1 MNMTEITTIV
11 ATLMSVAL
19 GLTVLTNIVVQVLK
33 GITYDKIP
41 TNLLAFIVAFIVTGC
56 AFYVWVSVEGITVA
70 GWMIVGAIG
79 LAFAVAL
86 AAMFG
91 FDKLKELVNQWTGI
105 QAIKAK
111 EAEKD
116 VRS

>member
-1 MNMTEITTIV
+1 MNMTQITTITT
-11 ATLMSVAL
+11 ALMSAAL
-19 GLTVLTNIVVQVLK
+19 GLTILTNIVVQVIK

-41 TNLLAFIVAFIVTGC
+41 TNLLAFIVSFIVTGC
-56 AFYVWVSVEGITVA
+56 AFYVWVSTEGIKVA
-70 GWMIVGAIG
+70 GWMVVGVIG

-91 FDKLKELVNQWTGI
+91 FDKLKELVSQWTGI
-105 QAIKAK
+105 KAMKAK
-111 EAEKD
+111 EADKN

>member
-11 ATLMSVAL
+11 TTLMSVAL
-19 GLTVLTNIVVQVLK
+19 GLTILTNIVVQVIK

-56 AFYVWVSVEGITVA
+56 AFYVWISVEGIKVA
-70 GWMIVGAIG
+70 SWMIVGTIG

-91 FDKLKELVNQWTGI
+91 FDKLKELVSQWTGI
-105 QAIKAK
+105 QALKAK

-116 VRS
+116 V

>member
-1 MNMTEITTIV
+1 MIDMTAATTLV
-11 ATLMSVAL
+11 TSLMSIAL
-19 GLTVLTNIVVQVLK
+19 GLTILTNIVVQVIK

-56 AFYVWVSVEGITVA
+56 AFYVWVSMEGIKIA
-70 GWMIVGAIG
+70 GWMIVGVIG

-91 FDKLKELVNQWTGI
+91 FDKLKELVSQWTDI

-111 EAEKD
+111 EADKN
-116 VRS
+116 V

>member
-1 MNMTEITTIV
+1 MSMTDITTIV
-11 ATLMSVAL
+11 TTLMSVAL
-19 GLTVLTNIVVQVLK
+19 GLTLLTNIVVQVIK

-41 TNLLAFIVAFIVTGC
+41 TNLLAFIVAFLVTGC
-56 AFYVWVSVEGITVA
+56 AFYVWISVEKIAIA

-105 QAIKAK
+105 KELKARR
-111 EAEKD
+111 EDGEHN
-116 VRS
+116 V

>member
-111 EAEKD
+111 EVEKD

>member
-1 MNMTEITTIV
+1 MIDMTAATTLV
-11 ATLMSVAL
+11 TSLMSVAL
-19 GLTVLTNIVVQVLK
+19 GLTILTNIVVQVIK

-56 AFYVWVSVEGITVA
+56 AFYVWVSMEGIKIA
-70 GWMIVGAIG
+70 GWMIVGVIG

-91 FDKLKELVNQWTGI
+91 FDKLKELVSQWTGI

-111 EAEKD
+111 EADKN
-116 VRS
+116 V

>member
-1 MNMTEITTIV
+1 MSMTDITTIV
-11 ATLMSVAL
+11 TTLMSVAL
-19 GLTVLTNIVVQVLK
+19 GLTLLTNIVVQVIK

-41 TNLLAFIVAFIVTGC
+41 TNLLAFIVAFLVTGC
-56 AFYVWVSVEGITVA
+56 AFYVWISVEKIAIA

-105 QAIKAK
+105 KAMK
-111 EAEKD
+111 ANKSGGD
-116 VRS
+116 K

>member
-1 MNMTEITTIV
+1 MNMAQITSIV
-11 ATLMSVAL
+11 TTLMSVAL
-19 GLTVLTNIVVQVLK
+19 GLTILTNIVVQVIK

-56 AFYVWVSVEGITVA
+56 AFYIWVSIEGIKVV
-70 GWMIVGAIG
+70 GWMIVGTIG

-91 FDKLKELVNQWTGI
+91 FDKLKELVSQWTGI
-105 QAIKAK
+105 QAMKANK
-111 EAEKD
+111 AGGDK
-116 VRS
+116 

>member
-11 ATLMSVAL
+11 TTLMSIAL
-19 GLTVLTNIVVQVLK
+19 GLTILTNIVVQVIK

-56 AFYVWVSVEGITVA
+56 AFYVWISVEGIAVA
-70 GWMIVGAIG
+70 SWMIVGTIG

-116 VRS
+116 V

>member
-1 MNMTEITTIV
+1 MNMAQITSIV
-11 ATLMSVAL
+11 TTLMSVAL
-19 GLTVLTNIVVQVLK
+19 GLTILTNIVVQVIK

-56 AFYVWVSVEGITVA
+56 AFYIWISVEGIKVV
-70 GWMIVGAIG
+70 GWMIVGTIG

-91 FDKLKELVNQWTGI
+91 FDKLKELVSQWTGI
-105 QAIKAK
+105 QAM
-111 EAEKD
+111 
-116 VRS
+116 RSNKSGGDK

>member
-1 MNMTEITTIV
+1 MNVAEITTV
-11 ATLMSVAL
+11 VTTLMSVAL
-19 GLTVLTNIVVQVLK
+19 GLTILTNIVVQVLK

-41 TNLLAFIVAFIVTGC
+41 TNLLAFIVAFVVTGC
-56 AFYVWVSVEGITVA
+56 AFYIWVSVEGIKVV
-70 GWMIVGAIG
+70 GWMIVGATG

>member
-11 ATLMSVAL
+11 TTLMSVAL
-19 GLTVLTNIVVQVLK
+19 GLTILTNIVVQVLK

-70 GWMIVGAIG
+70 GWMIVGTIG

-116 VRS
+116 V

>member
-1 MNMTEITTIV
+1 MNMAQITTIV
-11 ATLMSVAL
+11 TTLMSVAL
-19 GLTVLTNIVVQVLK
+19 GLTILTNIVVQVIK

-56 AFYVWVSVEGITVA
+56 AFYVWVSVEGIKIVA
-70 GWMIVGAIG
+70 WMIVGTIG

-91 FDKLKELVNQWTGI
+91 FDKLKELVSQWTGI

-111 EAEKD
+111 EGDKD
-116 VRS
+116 V

>member
-1 MNMTEITTIV
+1 MIDTANVTVVVTT
-11 ATLMSVAL
+11 LLSVAL
-19 GLTVLTNIVVQVLK
+19 GLTILTNIIVQVIK

-56 AFYVWVSVEGITVA
+56 AFYVWVSVHCITIA
-70 GWMIVGAIG
+70 GWMIVGVIG

-105 QAIKAK
+105 QKLNGKYK
-111 EAEKD
+111 E
-116 VRS
+116 

>member
-1 MNMTEITTIV
+1 MNMAQITTIV
-11 ATLMSVAL
+11 TTLMSIAL
-19 GLTVLTNIVVQVLK
+19 GLTILTNIVVQVIK

-56 AFYVWVSVEGITVA
+56 AFYIWISVKGITVA
-70 GWMIVGAIG
+70 VWMVIGAIG

-91 FDKLKELVNQWTGI
+91 FDKLKELVGQWTGI
-105 QAIKAK
+105 QAMKANK
-111 EAEKD
+111 PGGDKN
-116 VRS
+116 V

>member
-1 MNMTEITTIV
+1 MNTTEITTIV
-11 ATLMSVAL
+11 TSLMSVAL
-19 GLTVLTNIVVQVLK
+19 GLTILTNIVVQVIK

-56 AFYVWVSVEGITVA
+56 AFYIWVSVEGITIA
-70 GWMIVGAIG
+70 AWMIVGAIG

-91 FDKLKELVNQWTGI
+91 FDKLKELIGQWTD
-105 QAIKAK
+105 IKAMK
-111 EAEKD
+111 ANKSGGD
-116 VRS
+116 K

>member
-1 MNMTEITTIV
+1 MNMTQITTIV
-11 ATLMSVAL
+11 TTLMSIAL
-19 GLTVLTNIVVQVLK
+19 GLTILTNIVVQVIK

-56 AFYVWVSVEGITVA
+56 AFYIWISVKGITVA
-70 GWMIVGAIG
+70 IWMVIGAIG

-91 FDKLKELVNQWTGI
+91 FDKLKELVDQWTGI
-105 QAIKAK
+105 QAMKAK
-111 EAEKD
+111 EVDKN

>member
-1 MNMTEITTIV
+1 MSMTDITTIV
-11 ATLMSVAL
+11 TTLMSIAL
-19 GLTVLTNIVVQVLK
+19 GLTLLTNIVVQVIK

-41 TNLLAFIVAFIVTGC
+41 TNLLAFIVAFLVTGC
-56 AFYVWVSVEGITVA
+56 AFYVWISVEKITIA

-105 QAIKAK
+105 REPKSSR
-111 EAEKD
+111 EDGEHS
-116 VRS
+116 V

>member
-1 MNMTEITTIV
+1 MNMAQITTIV
-11 ATLMSVAL
+11 TTLMSIAL
-19 GLTVLTNIVVQVLK
+19 GLTILTNIVVQVIK

-56 AFYVWVSVEGITVA
+56 AFYVWVSVEGIKIVA
-70 GWMIVGAIG
+70 WMIVGTIG

-91 FDKLKELVNQWTGI
+91 FDKLKELVSQWTGI
-105 QAIKAK
+105 QATKAK
-111 EAEKD
+111 EVDKN